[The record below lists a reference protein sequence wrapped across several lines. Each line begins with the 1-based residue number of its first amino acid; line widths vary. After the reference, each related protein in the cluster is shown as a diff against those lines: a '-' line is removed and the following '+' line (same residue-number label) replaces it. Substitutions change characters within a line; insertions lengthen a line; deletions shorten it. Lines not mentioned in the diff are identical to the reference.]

1 MDTIFMNLNNNK
13 KSYLNELLI
22 NLSEKNILIKV

>member
-1 MDTIFMNLNNNK
+1 MDTIFMNLNKNT